1 MEGGEAP
8 LNDLIQFCL
17 YLIIALLGS
26 EESRSA
32 KVQKQEQYKR
42 ELQQQM
48 QEQADIR
55 KRYRSTDLCVPRD
68 ACYDLFCVFRDFY
81 ASLMQDAQVT
91 KSLEH

>member
-1 MEGGEAP
+1 M
-8 LNDLIQFCL
+8 IQFGFVFNL
-17 YLIIALLGS
+17 IALLGS

-68 ACYDLFCVFRDFY
+68 ACYDLFCVLWDFY
-81 ASLMQDAQVT
+81 GSLMQDAEVT

>member
-1 MEGGEAP
+1 M
-8 LNDLIQFCL
+8 IQFSFVFNL
-17 YLIIALLGS
+17 IALLGS

-48 QEQADIR
+48 EEQADIR

-68 ACYDLFCVFRDFY
+68 ACYLFSVFWDFY
-81 ASLMQDAQVT
+81 ESLMQDAEVT